1 MKVRYQYRL
10 FFYFAIVLVI
20 VVAGF
25 SIFIMKRERAHNLK
39 AMQSELIS
47 YNSMV
52 YQAIERNV
60 AYDSIS
66 FQDKV
71 RITIIDTSGAV
82 LFDNLG
88 PVAYKENQMDRPEI
102 VKAKQDGAGT
112 YLRGSHSVNEEYLFY
127 ARRYPNL
134 YVRTALTYRTEVLP
148 KIMEDRKYLF
158 GIAFLFLCL
167 VLSLIYITHILTRPI
182 NTFNQLIDAIQS
194 HKEDF
199 SKIPFGS
206 DEFGELGRKIANA
219 YEQLESNKRFKQEMT
234 QNIAHELKTPV
245 TGIKACLET
254 IKHSPEMEQQQMMYF
269 LDKAYMQTVRLSS
282 LIANVSTLNKLDEG
296 ADKFNIEEISLIGC
310 VREIQEEIGY
320 KLTSNKI
327 KFIVSIDA
335 SYTIVGSYFLVYY
348 LFKNLIDNAIEHGG
362 SGIEVHLECSKFPNQ
377 SPAEYEFLFYDTGK
391 GVPAENL
398 PRLFERF
405 YRVERGRTR
414 KNGGSGLG
422 LSIVKNAVLFH
433 KGNIV
438 VENRAMG
445 GLQFRFTLCSLDE
458 ELEQKRM
465 ESGEE
470 E

>member
-39 AMQSELIS
+39 AMQSELIT

-52 YQAIERNV
+52 YQAVERNV

-71 RITIIDTSGAV
+71 RVTIIDTAGNV

-88 PVAYKENQMDRPEI
+88 PVAYQENQMDRPEI

-112 YLRGSHSVNEEYLFY
+112 YLRGSRSVNEEYLFY

-134 YVRTALTYRTEVLP
+134 FIRTALTYRTEVLP
-148 KIMEDRKYLF
+148 KIIEDRKYLF

-182 NTFNQLIDAIQS
+182 STFNLLIDAIQR

-199 SKIPFGS
+199 SDIPFGK

-245 TGIKACLET
+245 TGIKAYLET
-254 IKHSPEMEQQQMMYF
+254 IKHSPDMDHAQMMHF

-296 ADKFNIEEISLIGC
+296 AEKFNLEEISLVGC
-310 VREIQEEIGY
+310 LGDIQEEIGY
-320 KLTSNKI
+320 KLISNNI
-327 KFIVSIDA
+327 KLIVSIDA
-335 SYTIVGSYFLVYY
+335 SYTLIGSYFLVYY
-348 LFKNLIDNAIEHGG
+348 LLKNLIDNSIEHGG
-362 SGIEVHLECSKFPNQ
+362 NGIEINLQCHRVQLEPH
-377 SPAEYEFLFYDTGK
+377 PLYEFVYYDTGK
-391 GVPAENL
+391 GVPEENL

-433 KGNIV
+433 KGSISVSNKPS
-438 VENRAMG
+438 G
-445 GLQFRFTLCSLDE
+445 GLEFHFTLCSLQE
-458 ELEQKRM
+458 EFEQKL
-465 ESGEE
+465 SEE
-470 E
+470 REE